1 MLTSN
6 STQLAWLGQYT
17 STDKTNL
24 SQGAARGSYCDR
36 CGLRYDCRAVAHAP
50 AFIFCAVAIGMMLL
64 VLLSSVFS
72 LLPCGQM
79 MLLVSIARF
88 YAAIT
93 LWRGSMQLTRIFRSC
108 FRVRTVQR
116 IEYIVE
122 CTQLTRNIHVS
133 WYPQELLT
141 RA

>member
-1 MLTSN
+1 
-6 STQLAWLGQYT
+6 
-17 STDKTNL
+17 
-24 SQGAARGSYCDR
+24 
-36 CGLRYDCRAVAHAP
+36 
-50 AFIFCAVAIGMMLL
+50 
-64 VLLSSVFS
+64 
-72 LLPCGQM
+72 M